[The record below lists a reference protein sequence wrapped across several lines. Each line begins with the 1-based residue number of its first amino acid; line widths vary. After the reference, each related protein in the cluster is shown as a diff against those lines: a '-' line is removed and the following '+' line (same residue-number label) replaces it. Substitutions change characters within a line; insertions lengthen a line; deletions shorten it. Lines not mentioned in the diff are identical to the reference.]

1 MKLRFRGNTLRLRV
15 NRREVDALASGDLV
29 QENVLFPNQTCF
41 TYIFEPSG
49 NATPHASFESN
60 TLRVAAPLLQ
70 VKDWARAEV
79 IGLYYNFETEGTV
92 LKVAIEKDLECTDS
106 TSEDQDP
113 DAFPRPKGNNC

>member
-29 QENVLFPNQTCF
+29 QEDVFFPNQARF
-41 TYIFEPSG
+41 TYIFEPSR
-49 NATPHASFESN
+49 NAVPLASFESN

-70 VKDWARAEV
+70 VRNWAHTEL

-106 TSEDQDP
+106 TAEDNDP
-113 DAFPRPKGNNC
+113 DAFPRTKGNNC